1 MTIFINSIYFF
12 LKICYN
18 SSMKETSRQE
28 LSKYKILPFNIY
40 NEAGELILKAGDAL
54 SIGKILQLKV
64 YDKIFRDTSPVEDDA
79 VEEYKQEA
87 PEDGGAEAELKTVI
101 ATLSD
106 GDFDY
111 DNINIADYKT
121 PINKYSTIDET
132 EQVKLKAYLMK
143 TIDLLNRK
151 SIKEAFPKLAN
162 LSEIITKNVI
172 PKFQEVTHYSELRLL
187 GDYEICHPINVAI
200 MAGMIAKKMDF
211 EKDFISDIILAGI
224 LHDIGKY
231 RIPDAFQSVNSLTG
245 VDSEKLK
252 THTVIGYNILK
263 NELKLPENICN
274 VALQHHEHNDGTGY
288 PHGISSDWISVES
301 QIINVCNCYDNF
313 AFNKTGYVV
322 KNNRDV
328 LRLMLSIGTK
338 RFSDEILYTFIHMF
352 SYNDT
357 ISFSDMAVYSA

>member
-1 MTIFINSIYFF
+1 MIKNCLLNNNVYFLF
-12 LKICYN
+12 KICYN
-18 SSMKETSRQE
+18 LSMEEISRQE

-40 NEAGELILKAGDAL
+40 NEAGEIILKAGDAL
-54 SIGKILQLKV
+54 SVGKILQLKV
-64 YDKIFRDTSPVEDDA
+64 YDKIFRDAAFNKETINAQDTSIVENS
-79 VEEYKQEA
+79 EMNS
-87 PEDGGAEAELKTVI
+87 VI
-101 ATLSD
+101 EGLD
-106 GDFDY
+106 KNFDY
-111 DNINIADYKT
+111 DNIDIADFDT
-121 PINKYSTIDET
+121 PTNKYSAIDEV
-132 EQVKLKAYLMK
+132 EQKKLKVYFTK
-143 TIDLLNRK
+143 TIDLLK
-151 SIKEAFPKLAN
+151 KTSIKEAFPKVAA
-162 LSEIITKNVI
+162 LSEIIIKNVI
-172 PKFQEVTHYSELRLL
+172 PKFQEVTHYSELRFL
-187 GDYEICHPINVAI
+187 GDYEVCHPINVAI
-200 MAGMIAKKMDF
+200 MAGMVAKKLDL

-231 RIPDAFQSVNSLTG
+231 RIPDAFQNSSSLVI
-245 VDSEKLK
+245 VDNEKLK

-338 RFSDEILYTFIHMF
+338 RFSAEILYTFIHMF

-357 ISFSDMAVYSA
+357 INFSDMVAGSA